1 MTKRTDS
8 HRPSAIVPADYSY
21 VLSYHLATT
30 VDGWPVAPFNIDAV
44 IELQSSS
51 SFAKTGSLGK
61 CSVCGAHFIYGDIWR
76 HDGGEH
82 IHIGWECA
90 EKYEMLVDRSAFE
103 LEASRRKATA
113 AAKGLRTHN
122 AQLRAAFL
130 AEHAGLEE
138 ALKTPHDIV
147 ADIAARFVQWN
158 TISDKQIALVMK
170 LAAEAA
176 APQRKEIHVPAPTG
190 RQTFRGVVVSTK
202 SQEGGYGVEYKMTVK
217 VTTAEGTWLAWGTI
231 PNALLESVP
240 VGEKGRIYTLRGLEV
255 EITATLTR
263 GKDEHFAI
271 AKRPIGK
278 VLSVIV
284 QKEEDEEAAA

>member
-8 HRPSAIVPADYSY
+8 HRPSAIIPSDYSY

-44 IELQSSS
+44 IELQRTHP
-51 SFAKTGSLGK
+51 FAKTGSLGK

-103 LEASRRKATA
+103 LEASRRKSAA

-147 ADIAARFVQWN
+147 ADIAARFQQWN

-176 APQRKEIHVPAPTG
+176 APQRREAHIPAPTG

-217 VTTAEGTWLAWGTI
+217 VTTSEGTWLAWGTI

-240 VGEKGRIYTLRGLEV
+240 VGDRGRIYTLRGLEV

-271 AKRPIGK
+271 AKRPTGR
-278 VLSVIV
+278 VLSDMTALRH
-284 QKEEDEEAAA
+284 ESEAA

>member
-21 VLSYHLATT
+21 VLSYHLATSA
-30 VDGWPVAPFNIDAV
+30 DGWPVPPFNIDAV
-44 IELQSSS
+44 VELQSSKA
-51 SFAKTGSLGK
+51 FARTGSIGK
-61 CSVCGAHFIYGDIWR
+61 CSVCGAHFIYGDIWQ
-76 HDGGEH
+76 HDSGEH

-90 EKYEMLVDRSAFE
+90 EKYAMLVDRSAFE
-103 LEASRRKATA
+103 METSRRKGA
-113 AAKGLRTHN
+113 AAVAGQRAHN

-130 AEHAGLEE
+130 AEHPGLEE

-147 ADIAARFVQWN
+147 ADIAYRFLQWN

-176 APQRKEIHVPAPTG
+176 APQRKETHVPAPTG

-217 VTTAEGTWLAWGTI
+217 VTTEEGTWLAWGTI

-240 VGEKGRIYTLRGLEV
+240 VGERGRIYTLRGLEV
-255 EITATLTR
+255 EITATLQR

-271 AKRPIGK
+271 AKRPTGR
-278 VLSVIV
+278 VLSDMTALRH
-284 QKEEDEEAAA
+284 ESEAA

>member
-21 VLSYHLATT
+21 VLSYHLATSA
-30 VDGWPVAPFNIDAV
+30 DGWPVPPFNIDAV
-44 IELQSSS
+44 VELQSSKA
-51 SFAKTGSLGK
+51 FARTGNIGK
-61 CSVCGAHFIYGDIWR
+61 CSVCGAHFIYGDIWQ
-76 HDGGEH
+76 HDSGEH

-90 EKYEMLVDRSAFE
+90 EKYAMLVDRSAFE
-103 LEASRRKATA
+103 METSRRKGA
-113 AAKGLRTHN
+113 AAVAGQRAHN

-130 AEHAGLEE
+130 AEHVGLED

-176 APQRKEIHVPAPTG
+176 APQRKETHVPAPTG

-217 VTTAEGTWLAWGTI
+217 VTTEEGTWLAWGTI

-255 EITATLTR
+255 EITATLQR

-271 AKRPIGK
+271 AKRPSGR
-278 VLSVIV
+278 VVSDMTALRHES
-284 QKEEDEEAAA
+284 EAA

>member
-21 VLSYHLATT
+21 ILSYHLATSA
-30 VDGWPVAPFNIDAV
+30 DGWPVPPFNVDAV
-44 IELQSSS
+44 VELQSSRR
-51 SFAKTGSLGK
+51 FARTGSIGK

-76 HDGGEH
+76 HDNGEH

-90 EKYEMLVDRSAFE
+90 EKYAMLVDRSAFE
-103 LEASRRKATA
+103 METSRRKSA
-113 AAKGLRTHN
+113 AAVAGQRAHN

-130 AEHAGLEE
+130 AEHVGLEE

-147 ADIAARFVQWN
+147 ADIAYRFLQWN
-158 TISDKQIALVMK
+158 TVSDKQIALVMK

-176 APQRKEIHVPAPTG
+176 APTKKEAHVPAPTG

-202 SQEGGYGVEYKMTVK
+202 SQESNYGVEYKMTVK
-217 VTTAEGTWLAWGTI
+217 VTTPEGTWLAWGTI
-231 PNALLESVP
+231 PSALLESVP
-240 VGEKGRIYTLRGLEV
+240 AGKHGRIHTLRGLEV
-255 EITATLTR
+255 EVTATLSR

-271 AKRPIGK
+271 AKRPTGR

-284 QKEEDEEAAA
+284 REEDSEAAA